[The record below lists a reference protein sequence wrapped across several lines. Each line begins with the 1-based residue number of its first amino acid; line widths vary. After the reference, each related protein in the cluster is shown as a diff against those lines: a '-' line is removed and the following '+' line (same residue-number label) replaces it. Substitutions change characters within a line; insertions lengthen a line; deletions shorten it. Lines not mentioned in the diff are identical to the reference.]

1 MLVRFLDWIFDV
13 YCDGM
18 TSDGIR
24 RDATTEALQEKIGT
38 LSLEAQSK
46 LEEDVAKKEVK
57 AARKADA
64 ELKKKLVRLH
74 FLNPLTI
81 TKSISHL
88 YTRRNRK

>member
-1 MLVRFLDWIFDV
+1 MV
-13 YCDGM
+13 
-18 TSDGIR
+18 SDGTQ
-24 RDATTEALQEKIGT
+24 RDVTTEALQEKIGT

-64 ELKKKLVRLH
+64 ELKKKLVRLLI
-74 FLNPLTI
+74 LNPLAS
-81 TKSISHL
+81 TKSISRF

>member
-1 MLVRFLDWIFDV
+1 MVS
-13 YCDGM
+13 DGM
-18 TSDGIR
+18 Q
-24 RDATTEALQEKIGT
+24 RDVTTEALQEKIGT

-64 ELKKKLVRLH
+64 ELKKKLVRLL
-74 FLNPLTI
+74 FLNPLAN

-88 YTRRNRK
+88 FTRRNRK

>member
-1 MLVRFLDWIFDV
+1 MV
-13 YCDGM
+13 
-18 TSDGIR
+18 SDGTQ
-24 RDATTEALQEKIGT
+24 RDVTTEALQEKIGT

-64 ELKKKLVRLH
+64 ELKKKLVRLL
-74 FLNPLTI
+74 FLNPLAN

>member
-1 MLVRFLDWIFDV
+1 MV
-13 YCDGM
+13 
-18 TSDGIR
+18 SDGTQ
-24 RDATTEALQEKIGT
+24 RDVTTEALQEKIGT

-64 ELKKKLVRLH
+64 ELKKKLVRLL
-74 FLNPLTI
+74 FLNPLAS
-81 TKSISHL
+81 TKSISRF

>member
-1 MLVRFLDWIFDV
+1 MV
-13 YCDGM
+13 
-18 TSDGIR
+18 SDGTQ
-24 RDATTEALQEKIGT
+24 RDVTTEALQEKIGT

-64 ELKKKLVRLH
+64 ELKKKLVRLL
-74 FLNPLTI
+74 FLNPLAN

-88 YTRRNRK
+88 FTRRNRK

>member
-1 MLVRFLDWIFDV
+1 MVS
-13 YCDGM
+13 DGM
-18 TSDGIR
+18 Q
-24 RDATTEALQEKIGT
+24 RDVTTEALQEKIGT

-64 ELKKKLVRLH
+64 ELKKKLVRLL
-74 FLNPLTI
+74 FLNPLAN

>member
-1 MLVRFLDWIFDV
+1 MV
-13 YCDGM
+13 
-18 TSDGIR
+18 SDGTQ
-24 RDATTEALQEKIGT
+24 RDVTTEALQEKIGT

-64 ELKKKLVRLH
+64 ELKKKLVRLL
-74 FLNPLTI
+74 FLNPLAS
-81 TKSISHL
+81 TKSITRF

>member
-1 MLVRFLDWIFDV
+1 MVS
-13 YCDGM
+13 DGM
-18 TSDGIR
+18 Q
-24 RDATTEALQEKIGT
+24 RDVTTEALQEKIGT

-64 ELKKKLVRLH
+64 ELKKKLVRLL
-74 FLNPLTI
+74 FLSPLAN

-88 YTRRNRK
+88 FTRRNRK